1 MTLAEKAYDGLR
13 RDIVAGQLKPGAPL
27 RMAQLSERYGMGFSP
42 LREALNRLQAE
53 RLVTSVA
60 LKGFSVAPL
69 SMDEMWDAT
78 NTRILIESR
87 ALRLSIEQGG
97 DAWEAGI
104 VGTLHALLLQAARG
118 TASKDDARALEQ
130 RHHAFH
136 TALLSACGSGWLME
150 FFQRLYVE
158 SERYRYP
165 VLAQLP
171 VATASDVPSRDIQ
184 AEHEAL
190 ARATLSRNA
199 DLASALLAD
208 HYRRTAQR
216 LETLARAAPVTPPA
230 PHGPPVG
237 ATESQSRVLRPTIG
251 RLHQNRK
258 AVGMNNGPLGS
269 AT

>member
-1 MTLAEKAYDGLR
+1 MTLAEKAYDALR
-13 RDIVAGQLKPGAPL
+13 RDIVSGALKPGAPL
-27 RMAQLSERYGMGFSP
+27 RMAQLSDRYGMGFSP

-69 SMDEMWDAT
+69 SMAEMWDAT

-97 DAWEAGI
+97 DEWEAGI
-104 VGTLHALLLQAARG
+104 VGALHALLLQAARG
-118 TASKDDARALEQ
+118 TASEEDARALEA

-136 TALLSACGSGWLME
+136 HALLSACGSGWLMD

-158 SERYRYP
+158 SERYRHP
-165 VLAQLP
+165 MLAP
-171 VATASDVPSRDIQ
+171 RPGEPARDVQ

-190 ARATLSRNA
+190 AKATLARDA
-199 DLASALLAD
+199 DLACALLAD

-216 LETLARAAPVTPPA
+216 VERMMTRPDQQAD
-230 PHGPPVG
+230 PVG
-237 ATESQSRVLRPTIG
+237 EPIA
-251 RLHQNRK
+251 
-258 AVGMNNGPLGS
+258 GS
-269 AT
+269 VD